1 MSNDHRFD
9 EVYKNDTEGG
19 IRTMCDVLDRIELKG
34 RLKGRLEGRQE
45 GELEAKKEMAVSL
58 ANMGISL
65 EKIAEAAKVSIDV
78 VKQWLAPSG
87 SLAK

>member
-1 MSNDHRFD
+1 
-9 EVYKNDTEGG
+9 
-19 IRTMCDVLDRIELKG
+19 MCDVLDRIELKG
-34 RLKGRLEGRQE
+34 RQEGLREGRQEGRQE

-58 ANMGISL
+58 AGMGVSL
-65 EKIAEAAKVSIDV
+65 EKIAEAAKVNIDV